1 MRVYSLLISSI
12 ILFSS
17 CVASSQSSKDIY
29 KLPESSAQTVET
41 AKAGGVIAGAASGLY
56 RITSTKTAIPLWNE
70 GKVLKII
77 RTRQAEQDLAE
88 QNDLPG
94 KTALA
99 EQNSDSDILKND
111 AEKSEKNGPRWYFL
125 TSRGILTSSDLQ
137 NFEYRNNGLPFLKM
151 KEVNLDQVSF
161 VDRPAQLKDLEVHPE
176 NPQIL
181 VTATKDRVYITYD
194 GGLNW
199 KSLGSMS
206 SATSGIKAVAVCTV
220 GGVLTVFESHPIFG
234 FSYIQPQSAKPVWKD
249 CNGGFDNMKGQSYP
263 DEIADICPVVVKNP
277 DGTSSTEIYV
287 SQTFLPRIYRFNWQ
301 TKRAEMLYSGKEPA
315 DTIDGLFWDGNELLY
330 TRPGEV
336 ASYSPQNQGLGSIS
350 QSYYTWKKTF
360 SAIAPNDTLYSAWIP
375 DEKNLS
381 EGISLSELWLLK
393 PELCTNQYAQKA
405 LNRRSIY
412 CPANH
417 VTSQAGIDKYKKIIL
432 DNKLDSLVI
441 DMKDD
446 YGLLRYDAKDPVVI
460 EKGYISRYHIDLEH
474 FVSEMKKDGIYLIA
488 RIVVFKDKNLS
499 QYAGGKYAVWDKTL
513 NKAWV
518 GTRGFE
524 DITDEDG
531 NVIGQKTAYYDEN
544 WVDPYSPEV
553 WDYNVRI
560 ARELIAGGFDEIQF
574 DYIRFPT
581 DGRNM
586 ANAVFRW
593 KEKGMDKESAL
604 LSYLAYA
611 RKNIDAPIGIDIYG
625 ANGWYRSGTRT
636 GQDVEQLSE
645 YVDIICPMFYPS
657 HFEQNFLDYAPYSER
672 PYRIYYYGTYRNTVI
687 GRNRIIIRPW
697 VQAFYL
703 NVRYDRQWYGQEYVQ
718 KQIFGVRDSV
728 DRGYMYWNNIGRYD
742 DILPDVGNSAYN
754 GTATEASKEYR
765 KPALGNK
772 NLLYPENIETFENI
786 EKLQNKAVSEF
797 SLDSGKNELAGK
809 EGKKSGGFPSIGDI
823 KKLWQ
828 AYEID
833 KREI

>member
-77 RTRQAEQDLAE
+77 RTRQTEQNLAE
-88 QNDLPG
+88 QN
-94 KTALA
+94 A
-99 EQNSDSDILKND
+99 DSDLLKNN
-111 AEKSEKNGPRWYFL
+111 AEKNGPRWYFL

-277 DGTSSTEIYV
+277 DGTSSTEIYA

-336 ASYSPQNQGLGSIS
+336 ASYSPQNQGLGSIP
-350 QSYYTWKKTF
+350 QS
-360 SAIAPNDTLYSAWIP
+360 
-375 DEKNLS
+375 
-381 EGISLSELWLLK
+381 
-393 PELCTNQYAQKA
+393 
-405 LNRRSIY
+405 
-412 CPANH
+412 
-417 VTSQAGIDKYKKIIL
+417 
-432 DNKLDSLVI
+432 
-441 DMKDD
+441 
-446 YGLLRYDAKDPVVI
+446 
-460 EKGYISRYHIDLEH
+460 
-474 FVSEMKKDGIYLIA
+474 
-488 RIVVFKDKNLS
+488 
-499 QYAGGKYAVWDKTL
+499 
-513 NKAWV
+513 
-518 GTRGFE
+518 
-524 DITDEDG
+524 
-531 NVIGQKTAYYDEN
+531 
-544 WVDPYSPEV
+544 
-553 WDYNVRI
+553 
-560 ARELIAGGFDEIQF
+560 
-574 DYIRFPT
+574 
-581 DGRNM
+581 
-586 ANAVFRW
+586 
-593 KEKGMDKESAL
+593 
-604 LSYLAYA
+604 
-611 RKNIDAPIGIDIYG
+611 
-625 ANGWYRSGTRT
+625 
-636 GQDVEQLSE
+636 
-645 YVDIICPMFYPS
+645 
-657 HFEQNFLDYAPYSER
+657 
-672 PYRIYYYGTYRNTVI
+672 
-687 GRNRIIIRPW
+687 
-697 VQAFYL
+697 
-703 NVRYDRQWYGQEYVQ
+703 
-718 KQIFGVRDSV
+718 
-728 DRGYMYWNNIGRYD
+728 
-742 DILPDVGNSAYN
+742 
-754 GTATEASKEYR
+754 
-765 KPALGNK
+765 
-772 NLLYPENIETFENI
+772 
-786 EKLQNKAVSEF
+786 
-797 SLDSGKNELAGK
+797 
-809 EGKKSGGFPSIGDI
+809 
-823 KKLWQ
+823 
-828 AYEID
+828 
-833 KREI
+833 